1 MAYVPEKE
9 LDDGFKVLKSLASEL
24 KGKKLK
30 QFGINFLDYFERVWL
45 KGTFGRSA
53 WNMHKHRGKSSNNV
67 GEGYNSRINNIQ
79 EIKPKPNPYLLCAFI
94 KDELNLAE
102 MNKIA
107 ADVAKPNSRR
117 QDAKAA
123 RLEQNKKDLIKH
135 YDKFRPDLRV
145 YMVAI
150 GAAAIDNDIKILA
163 TADDFDPNEKDE
175 FDSTAT
181 ITLSTSPSVSLTGEA
196 LRNARANYTID
207 YDKSGTIDYSKS
219 VLSPLNKSKSKVLRP
234 NIERGPEEDLLTLNE
249 GKALAKATMKSMGFK
264 VSPSQPITPGD
275 GNCFCH
281 ALVDQL
287 SNDRFLADL
296 FTHDTIRSYVVLNA
310 EIIVKTNALELP
322 PCIDKN
328 DKSKNPKILPFD
340 MKGWKNLMGNDGY
353 YCDQLF
359 IQLASEIL
367 NRKFILVPVH
377 YECGHGN
384 GIIKID
390 PLKQPIG
397 DPLYFLYYTESK

>member
-24 KGKKLK
+24 KGKRLK
-30 QFGINFLDYFERVWL
+30 EFGINFLKYFERQWL
-45 KGTFGRSA
+45 EGPFGRSA

-67 GEGYNSRINNIQ
+67 GEGYNSRINNSQ
-79 EIKPKPNPYLLCAFI
+79 EIKPNPNPYLLCAFI

-117 QDAKAA
+117 QDAKAR

-175 FDSTAT
+175 FDTPAT

-196 LRNARANYTID
+196 LRNARACE
-207 YDKSGTIDYSKS
+207 TIDYSKS
-219 VLSPLNKSKSKVLRP
+219 ILSPGPINKSRSKLLRP
-234 NIERGPEEDLLTLNE
+234 NIEKGPEEDLLTLDE
-249 GKALAKATMKSMGFK
+249 GKALAKETMKSMRFK
-264 VSPSQPITPGD
+264 VSPSQPVTPGD

-281 ALVDQL
+281 ALVNQL
-287 SNDRFLADL
+287 SYDKFLANL
-296 FTHDTIRSYVVLNA
+296 FTHETIRSYVVLNA

-340 MKGWKNLMGNDGY
+340 MKGWKNLMVKDGE
-353 YCDQLF
+353 YCDHLF
-359 IQLASEIL
+359 LQLASEIL
-367 NRKFILVPVH
+367 NRKFVLVPVH
-377 YECGHGN
+377 YECGYGK
-384 GIIKID
+384 GIIEID
-390 PLKQPIG
+390 PLKLPIG